1 MLEKISYNLFKI
13 ISSFIVDNNYLLM
26 KICQHNKSIQKKLQL
41 KLYDYQKVFL
51 SKNIG
56 SNLNKFNK
64 NSLQTF
70 INLSYD
76 IDMDIKTLN
85 NICEDLKVENMP
97 ITFQETIYEKTIEIK
112 DENTKINDNDN
123 NYKSIILI
131 SKNINYNIS
140 IINNL
145 SNLTIKNFN
154 CIKIPIS
161 LLINLSE
168 LILENNE
175 ILLLENNTNENE
187 ITLNNLKLL
196 KIDKIYNHKNKGLED
211 EIYKNNDIKLNID
224 NIEKLI
230 ISYSSKGYP
239 YQEELYESDFYIL
252 KNFKINFLYD
262 LFNNKLNDNFMQIS
276 EIDIDE
282 LYNGTKNFK
291 NIKYL
296 KLDLSFPNKGYD
308 QLIFSITKLNNGK
321 FEYNYKI
328 IEYNRLNY
336 KEKNIYNKIYIKNR
350 YSNFLMLKQYIN
362 GLEENYNSKFSI
374 TINNLEKFKYKI
386 ISAFHDTDNGHKTKK
401 LKNIKEEDE
410 EDIDDNEN
418 DIQLN
423 NINNNSLYYI
433 DGKCFNFNINQ
444 EFLIDED
451 NYSLQVIDIYQEI
464 KYNYINDTFSQKN
477 LNNLMKNI
485 SHFKVL
491 RKLKI
496 DIIIKDKEE
505 FIKYMKNL
513 SELILFEKLFLKFNN
528 LTKEEINY
536 LSKYFKNNKIDNNNN
551 SYITLIWS
559 RNLTKEKITK
569 KIN

>member
-1 MLEKISYNLFKI
+1 MLEKISYNLFGI
-13 ISSFIVDNNYLLM
+13 ISSFILDNNYPLM
-26 KICQHNKSIQKKLQL
+26 KMCQHNKRLQKKLQL
-41 KLYDYQKVFL
+41 TLYNYQKAFL

-56 SNLNKFNK
+56 SNLQKFNK
-64 NSLQTF
+64 NRLQTF
-70 INLSYD
+70 INYNYD
-76 IDMDIKTLN
+76 IDMDINTLN
-85 NICEDLKVENMP
+85 NICEDLKVEYMP
-97 ITFQETIYEKTIEIK
+97 KTFKETIYEKTIEIK
-112 DENTKINDNDN
+112 DKNTKINDN

-145 SNLTIKNFN
+145 ANLTLKNFN
-154 CIKIPIS
+154 YIKIPIS

-175 ILLLENNTNENE
+175 LLLLENNTNENE
-187 ITLNNLKLL
+187 INLKNLKTL
-196 KIDKIYNHKNKGLED
+196 KIDRIYDYKINGLCD

-239 YQEELYESDFYIL
+239 YEEELYESDFYIL

-262 LFNNKLNDNFMQIS
+262 LFNKKLNDKFKQLD

-296 KLDLSFPNKGYD
+296 KFDLSFPNKAYD
-308 QLIFSITKLNNGK
+308 QLIFSITKLNNEK
-321 FEYNYKI
+321 FEYNYKRI
-328 IEYNRLNY
+328 RYNRLNY
-336 KEKNIYNKIYIKNR
+336 KEKDIYNKIYIKNR
-350 YSNFLMLKQYIN
+350 YSNFLMLKNNIN
-362 GLEENYNSKFSI
+362 EIENSIFSI
-374 TINNLEKFKYKI
+374 PIDNLEKFKYKI
-386 ISAFHDTDNGHKTKK
+386 ILEFFDSGRNKTKN
-401 LKNIKEEDE
+401 LENIKEEDE
-410 EDIDDNEN
+410 EEIEDYEN
-418 DIQLN
+418 DNQLN
-423 NINNNSLYYI
+423 NNNELYYI
-433 DGKCFNFNINQ
+433 DGKCFNFNVNLNQ
-444 EFLIDED
+444 EFLIDKD
-451 NYSLQVIDIYQEI
+451 NYSLQVIDIYQPNNYNI
-464 KYNYINDTFSQKN
+464 KYIYTFFQKN

-496 DIIIKDKEE
+496 DITIKDKEE

-513 SELILFEKLFLKFNN
+513 SELILFEKLYLKFNN
-528 LTKEEINY
+528 LTTNEINY
-536 LSKYFKNNKIDNNNN
+536 ISNYFKNIKIENNK

-559 RNLTKEKITK
+559 RN
-569 KIN
+569 